1 MEFDLYKDIQKR
13 TNGEIYIGVVGQ
25 LAPESQRSLSGLW
38 ICLYFRTSK
47 MRKKKNGRS
56 MNCLSQPPG
65 KRS

>member
-13 TNGEIYIGVVGQ
+13 TNGEIYIGVVG
-25 LAPESQRSLSGLW
+25 PV
-38 ICLYFRTSK
+38 RTGKSTFIK
-47 MRKKKNGRS
+47 RFMDLFVQMRKKKNGRS